1 MVTSHSNALGL
12 NLEDSVRKW
21 FAYLYLLRYLPTNLY
36 RIPVCYLFVY
46 RFCILHV
53 CMSISLYIVAS
64 QLVHISDMGTV
75 RFITKY
81 IHAWICRSCLYIPY
95 LPIDPPT
102 DLLMWIS
109 MLYLIQAW
117 HLGH

>member
-1 MVTSHSNALGL
+1 LAIMWLQCLGPWGKWWWTQNWQNQQRPTSHDNLMVTSHSNALGL

-53 CMSISLYIVAS
+53 CLSISLYTVAS
-64 QLVHISDMGTV
+64 QLVHISDK
-75 RFITKY
+75 I
-81 IHAWICRSCLYIPY
+81 WELW
-95 LPIDPPT
+95 
-102 DLLMWIS
+102 DL
-109 MLYLIQAW
+109 
-117 HLGH
+117 